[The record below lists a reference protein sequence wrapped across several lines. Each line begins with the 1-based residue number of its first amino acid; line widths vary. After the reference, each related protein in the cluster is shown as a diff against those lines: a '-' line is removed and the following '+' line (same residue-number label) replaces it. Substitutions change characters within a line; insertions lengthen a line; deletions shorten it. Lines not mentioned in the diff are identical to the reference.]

1 MGVATPPGRIDVM
14 VIGFLGAG
22 NMAAAMARGWASVDG
37 GPASML
43 FTDGGS
49 GRAAVLAEEVGGT
62 ALASNRDLVDQA
74 DVVILAFSPGQLEEV
89 AAELEPPDTVVSLLG
104 ATPLERLSEAFPET
118 GIVRLMPNLGVE
130 VGSGVICV
138 AEGGPGSRP
147 GNDRVFAALEKL
159 GKVVTL
165 DDSLM
170 DAATAL
176 MGCSPAYFAQVAQ
189 ALADVGVEEGLPP
202 ETAIEI
208 VGESMAG
215 TAELLRRRTP
225 FEIAVAVAH
234 PGGSTEAGLDALEAG
249 GGMDAFRAAAEAS
262 LRRMRKE

>member
-1 MGVATPPGRIDVM
+1 MI
-14 VIGFLGAG
+14 IGFLGAG
-22 NMAAAMARGWASVDG
+22 NMAAAMARGWASVGDG
-37 GPASML
+37 PSKML

-49 GRAAVLAEEVGGT
+49 GRAAALAEEVGGT
-62 ALASNRDLVDQA
+62 ALASNRDLVEAA
-74 DVVILAFSPGQLEEV
+74 DVVILAFSPGQLDEI
-89 AAELEPPDTVVSLLG
+89 AAELDPPDTVVSLLG
-104 ATPLERLSEAFPET
+104 ATPLDTLSEAFPET
-118 GIVRLMPNLGVE
+118 GIIRLMPNLGVE
-130 VGSGVICV
+130 VGRGVICV

-147 GNDRVFAALEKL
+147 DHDRVFAALGKL

-176 MGCSPAYFAQVAQ
+176 MGCSPAYFAQVAR

-202 ETAIEI
+202 DTAIEI

-225 FEIAVAVAH
+225 FEISVAVAH
-234 PGGSTEAGLDALEAG
+234 PGGSTEAGLEALESS
-249 GGMDAFRAAAEAS
+249 GGMAAFRAAAEAS
-262 LRRMRKE
+262 LERMRRQ